1 MTTTTYQQEQ
11 VQATR
16 ETPVYGNDVE
26 SAILRVVDQ
35 RGSCTLDELLLT
47 LANFTFNQVLGS
59 VDRLSRERKVLLRHP
74 TRFGYLVSALLSE
87 THSQR
92 RP

>member
-1 MTTTTYQQEQ
+1 MTITTYQQEQ
-11 VQATR
+11 DQATR
-16 ETPVYGNDVE
+16 ETPVDRNDVE
-26 SAILRVVDQ
+26 SAILHVVDQ

-47 LANFTFNQVLGS
+47 LTDFTFNQVLGS
-59 VDRLSRERKVLLRHP
+59 VDRLSRERKVLLRRP
-74 TRFGYLVSALLSE
+74 TQFGYLVSVLLSE